1 MAFEELGGNRH
12 FCDDYKKILICTKLW
27 PKQGFTI
34 AGDGNRTHMTSLEG
48 WSFTTKLRPRICPI
62 LPEKSRIVKSNP
74 IKKKGESVPIKPA
87 LIKVSR
93 KPYHPKEV
101 QTQSR
106 PIELMAIQFIL

>member
-1 MAFEELGGNRH
+1 
-12 FCDDYKKILICTKLW
+12 
-27 PKQGFTI
+27 
-34 AGDGNRTHMTSLEG
+34 
-48 WSFTTKLRPRICPI
+48 
-62 LPEKSRIVKSNP
+62 
-74 IKKKGESVPIKPA
+74 